1 VLQAVTLEE
10 TLEMGG
16 KIFYW
21 LSNVSWVNGFKL
33 FDDTQV
39 RTGQQEALLEFLK
52 LRDLSTGGDNQ
63 ENKLGRPWHNLEER
77 KKSK

>member
-1 VLQAVTLEE
+1 MLQAVTLEE

-21 LSNVSWVNGFKL
+21 LSNVSRVNGFKL
-33 FDDTQV
+33 LDDTQV
-39 RTGQQEALLEFLK
+39 RAGQQEVLLEFLK

-63 ENKLGRPWHNLEER
+63 EK
-77 KKSK
+77 